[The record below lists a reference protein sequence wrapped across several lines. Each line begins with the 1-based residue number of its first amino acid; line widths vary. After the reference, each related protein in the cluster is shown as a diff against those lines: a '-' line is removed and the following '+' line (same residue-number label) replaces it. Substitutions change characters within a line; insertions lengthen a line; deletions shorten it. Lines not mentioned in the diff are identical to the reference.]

1 MISFNFYKH
10 WIISDSIWRVS
21 LSPHEDDFNFSK
33 SKRNENQ
40 TNLVVMF
47 WFLLICLQD
56 ISFLRVERIN
66 SEFISI
72 SRFTRLQHMSWLLA
86 RPLSHFVDSIIH
98 SILFFVAQQQPCD
111 CFQLLQN
118 SFNFTWNSLRYFHK
132 WTYYQSLETTLL
144 FFYHNKTSNFR
155 NDKNTRLD
163 RRRVEV

>member
-1 MISFNFYKH
+1 MNH
-10 WIISDSIWRVS
+10 
-21 LSPHEDDFNFSK
+21 
-33 SKRNENQ
+33 
-40 TNLVVMF
+40 F
-47 WFLLICLQD
+47 WFHLARFAIASRRWFQFLKVQTKWKPDKSRCDVLISLNMPSRYL
-56 ISFLRVERIN
+56 SFLRVERIN

-72 SRFTRLQHMSWLLA
+72 SRFTWLQHMSWLLA

-132 WTYYQSLETTLL
+132 WTYYQSLETTIL

-155 NDKNTRLD
+155 ND
-163 RRRVEV
+163 